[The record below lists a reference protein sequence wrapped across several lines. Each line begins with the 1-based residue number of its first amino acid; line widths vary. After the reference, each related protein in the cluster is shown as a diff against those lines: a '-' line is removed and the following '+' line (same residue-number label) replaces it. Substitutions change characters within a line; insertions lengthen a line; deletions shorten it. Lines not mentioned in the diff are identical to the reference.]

1 MTAMASHSS
10 PAAGTLRA
18 DIERVRRQALACGA
32 QQPVETRETF
42 IEDGGI
48 RFLVRVVSA
57 LARKETGREAH
68 AANADANPFLPPERE
83 LFVADL
89 SDTHLCLLNKFNVIE
104 HHLLIV
110 TRAFE
115 HQETLLTPA
124 DFEALA
130 ICLAQYEGLGFYNGG
145 VAAGASQP
153 HKHLQL
159 VPLPLSPASPELPIA
174 PLLRAA
180 RDVKGIGRLPGLPFR
195 HAFAWLPPWPTQD
208 LRRHAALLHARYREL
223 FRSAGLRVLDSHG
236 ETRQSG
242 PYNLLVTRAWML
254 LVPRRQEHF
263 DTISINALA
272 FAGSLF
278 VKSEAQLAALRA
290 RGPAAALRAVTLPSG

>member
-1 MTAMASHSS
+1 MAAPSA
-10 PAAGTLRA
+10 PAAGTLRTE
-18 DIERVRRQALACGA
+18 IERVSRQALVCGA
-32 QQPVETRETF
+32 QQPIGTRETF
-42 IEDGGI
+42 IDDGGI
-48 RFLVRVVSA
+48 RFLVRVVSS
-57 LARKETGREAH
+57 LARKDTERKLRATST
-68 AANADANPFLPPERE
+68 NANPFLPPERE

-110 TRAFE
+110 TRTFE

-145 VAAGASQP
+145 AAAGASQP

-159 VPLPLSPASPELPIA
+159 VPLPLSTASPELPIA

-180 RDVKGIGRLPGLPFR
+180 RDVKGVGRLPGLPFR
-195 HAFAWLPPWPTQD
+195 HAFVWLPPWPTQG
-208 LRRHAALLHARYREL
+208 LQLLPALLHARYLEL
-223 FRSAGLRVLDSHG
+223 FRAAGLRMLDSNG

-242 PYNLLVTRAWML
+242 PYNLLVTREWLL

-263 DTISINALA
+263 DSTSLNALA

-278 VKSEAQLAALRA
+278 VKSEAQLADLRA
-290 RGPAAALRAVTLPSG
+290 RGPLTALAAVTLPRD